1 MLILDG
7 SFGEGGGQIL
17 RSSLALSLLTG
28 EPFRI
33 EKIRAGRK
41 NPGLLRQHLT
51 AVQAAAEVGGAEVTG
66 AFIGSKELTF
76 KPSRL
81 KAGDYAFAIGTA
93 GSAMLVLQT
102 VLLPLLSAGEVSTLT
117 LEGGTHNPFAPPFDF
132 LTKSFLPV
140 LHRMKAKASAR
151 LDRYGF
157 YPAGGG
163 KAHFTIEPCSK
174 LNPLDLTE
182 RGDIIRQSA
191 TAIVANLPRHIAERE
206 LDVIRRRMDFDREQL
221 EVIETTNSNGPGNA
235 LLLAVESANVTEI
248 FTAFGEK
255 GVSAER
261 VAEQVIK
268 EAREYLKREAAA
280 GEYLADQLLL
290 PMALAGGGAFTTT
303 KPSLHTTTN
312 IEVIRKFLDVEIV
325 VTPLEGKIW
334 RIEVKR
340 LA

>member
-17 RSSLALSLLTG
+17 RSALGLSLVTG

-51 AVQAAAEVGGAEVTG
+51 AVQAAAMVGAAEVTG
-66 AFIGSKELTF
+66 AFVGSKELTF
-76 KPSRL
+76 KPTRIQG
-81 KAGDYAFAIGTA
+81 GDYAFAIGTA

-102 VLLPLLSAGEVSTLT
+102 ILPALLLADKASTLR

-132 LTKSFLPV
+132 LTKSFLPI
-140 LHRMKAKASAR
+140 LNRMGAKVSAR
-151 LDRYGF
+151 LERYGF

-163 KAHFTIEPCSK
+163 KAHFTIEPCTK
-174 LNPLDLTE
+174 LQPINLLE
-182 RGDIIRQSA
+182 RGELIRKSVK
-191 TAIVANLPRHIAERE
+191 AIVANLPRHIAERE
-206 LDVIRRRMDFDREQL
+206 LDVIRRRMEFDQEQL
-221 EVIETTNSNGPGNA
+221 EIIETTNSNGPGNA
-235 LLLAVESANVTEI
+235 LLMEIESQNVTEV

-268 EAREYLKREAAA
+268 EAREYLYREAAV
-280 GEYLADQLLL
+280 GEHLADQLLL
-290 PMALAGGGAFTTT
+290 PMALAGGGAFTTL

-312 IEVIRKFLDVEIV
+312 IEVIRQFLDVQIT

-334 RIEVKR
+334 RIEIKQ
-340 LA
+340 

>member
-17 RSSLALSLLTG
+17 RSSLALSLVTG
-28 EPFRI
+28 APFRI

-51 AVQAAAEVGGAEVTG
+51 AVQAAAMVGAAEVTG
-66 AFIGSKELTF
+66 AFVGSKELTF
-76 KPSRL
+76 KPSQI
-81 KAGDYAFAIGTA
+81 KGGDYAFAIGTA

-102 VLLPLLSAGEVSTLT
+102 ILLPLLIADEASTLS

-132 LTKSFLPV
+132 LTMTFLPI
-140 LHRMKAKASAR
+140 LNRMGAKVSAR
-151 LDRYGF
+151 LERYGF

-163 KAHFTIEPCSK
+163 KAHFAIEPCATLK
-174 LNPLDLTE
+174 PIELLE
-182 RGDIIRQSA
+182 RGELVRRSA
-191 TAIVANLPRHIAERE
+191 KAIVANLPRHIAERE
-206 LDVIRRRMDFDREQL
+206 LDVIRRRMDFDQEQL
-221 EVIETTNSNGPGNA
+221 EIIETTNSNGPGNA
-235 LLLAVESANVTEI
+235 LLIEIASRYVTEV

-268 EAREYLKREAAA
+268 EAREYLYREAAV
-280 GEYLADQLLL
+280 GEHLADQLLL
-290 PMALAGGGAFTTT
+290 PMALAGGGVFTTI

-312 IEVIRKFLDVEIV
+312 IEVIKRFLDVQIT
-325 VTPLEGKIW
+325 VTPLEGKVW
-334 RIEVKR
+334 RIEIKQ
-340 LA
+340 